1 MERYLDQNVGILRR
15 KLGEYCHRG
24 EVVDLKRVID
34 LYVIGVLGELTFGKS
49 FDWQE
54 TEDEFRVPP
63 AREHSLL
70 VAVTGSW
77 QRMTTNLK
85 KWLPKV
91 QSCSLQCLSEG
102 HAAVVAMASECVR
115 KRMAALDGVKQGD
128 GAVPSGRKDI
138 LTSLILAKYPDTGE
152 SLTYADL
159 QMEAFGPSCKL
170 TQTSSN
176 L

>member
-1 MERYLDQNVGILRR
+1 MEQYLDQNVGILRR

-24 EVVDLKRVID
+24 EVVDIKRVID
-34 LYVIGVLGELTFGKS
+34 FYVIGVLGELTFGKS

-54 TEDEFRVPP
+54 TEDESSVPSVKQ
-63 AREHSLL
+63 HSLL
-70 VAVTGSW
+70 AAVTVSW
-77 QRMTTNLK
+77 PRMT
-85 KWLPKV
+85 KV
-91 QSCSLQCLSEG
+91 PSRSLQRLSEG
-102 HAAVVAMASECVR
+102 RAVVVAMAPECVR
-115 KRMAALDGVKQGD
+115 KRMAASEDVRQCD

-159 QMEAFGPSCKL
+159 QMEAFGPSYKL